1 MLRFLCT
8 LSLRK
13 HRIVSMGKVKL
24 LEKHILRGIKTMMVV
39 RRFEDT

>member
-1 MLRFLCT
+1 MLKFLCT
-8 LSLRK
+8 LFLKK

-24 LEKHILRGIKTMMVV
+24 LEKHLLRGIKTMMVE